1 MPTIT
6 NSRGQVI
13 DLNTGEVVGRTAAA
27 PTVGKPRSAEAGDVS
42 PETSLAGIVNQF
54 SSNFNAALFYLPDSI
69 VQKVGK
75 AAGVP
80 EKSIPQFVNLFK
92 GPKTDPKN
100 APERFAA
107 ALGQGMGAALPFTGI
122 TQGLAQMGVLK
133 APLTAEAG
141 ALKRVA
147 KDTLDFIRKNPKQ
160 AVAID
165 LGAGAAFEGLRQ
177 GVEETS
183 EDGEF
188 LGIMDKELAKELV
201 PPLALIGGPA
211 AAAKVAGALPSVAAG
226 RALKGAAEVPVDRQA
241 IYADIRGTQYPR
253 MLRPLQNFMIKR
265 GEKRIGQMFGDIE
278 KSPQA
283 QAMLAEYRTML
294 EDPRIL
300 QAFEEEFAARG
311 IQGTPGLDIA
321 QQTLDPALLKTK
333 ADMLNKLSGDLLTGI
348 RERQLAEQG
357 AFGRAREALIPE
369 AGREL
374 PAALRTVADE
384 SVAEQE
390 RLAGELENLL
400 GTEISRVSETFGRP
414 GDITGIGSS
423 IRNTI
428 MAANENLFKQFE
440 RTAER
445 MGLRLQYDRD
455 GVRIRTRDDQ
465 GKSLYP
471 AVDVTKDIGNILN
484 RFTLNKELIP
494 VRSPGIVRLLGRY
507 SGSKKPEE
515 EQLFKEFEKVFLEN
529 YERRAQAQI
538 AAGSEI
544 RYQRLSPEAAA
555 KEEQRILGNIT
566 EQGKAD
572 LQSLIPVVSRF
583 AKTGKISKADEG
595 LLAARKSSKMELESA
610 LEAYRKA
617 NPLDINLPEAV
628 MLMDEAAKFRNGQIK
643 FAEDAMLTQGM
654 SKQAADKV
662 IRLGEQVYK
671 DIEKMTFGAFKTK
684 MGGNW
689 QDFKNMYDDYYSRT
703 FEGFFPLMVGKTRGT
718 AAREFSLPDEAVVAE
733 AFKNSDNVRS
743 LVQIMRPDQ
752 IAKNKDLIRRGLM
765 DWVRSKGAVDANT
778 GLVNVARLRKIKADE
793 AAVLKQLPADIRGV
807 LDDEIAFG
815 QAYADR
821 VAQVQDRIDTIKNSE
836 VMSLIK
842 KSIREDADPEEFL
855 LKTIRDP
862 ASMRVA
868 VNAMQKDPENL
879 AALRRAVFDISTG
892 ETAPV
897 AGALKD
903 FLAANEKS
911 LSILFDKQHLAD
923 LKNLAELQLR
933 VFAQKDVTGTV
944 PEFSSANERFRQ
956 MFGVTVPGAATYYR
970 DVQSGRISTDG
981 AAINLLIRAIS
992 AEDTRLYGRLLDKAM
1007 TDPDFARSIIDRSK
1021 AGKPIASDANL
1032 NKKATALGVYLPG
1045 LARYGTVR
1053 ATTAGLEEQ
1062 PMEAA
1067 ELPVVQEPR
1076 PTRPLPPAP
1085 PSSSSARQMLD
1096 SMGTG
1101 VPTKGFPFKPA
1112 FPTQAPTGGPAGAA
1126 LPDLPTYEALF
1137 PNDPIVNLLK
1147 ARKTQPIPQ

>member
-6 NSRGQVI
+6 NSRGQVV
-13 DLNTGEVVGRTAAA
+13 DLSTGEVVGRTAAA
-27 PTVGKPRSAEAGDVS
+27 PTVGKPRSAESGAVS
-42 PETSLAGIVNQF
+42 TEVSLAGLANQF
-54 SSNFNAALFYLPDSI
+54 SSNFQAALFYLPDSI
-69 VQKVGK
+69 VKKVGM

-80 EKSIPQFVNLFK
+80 EKDIPQFVNLYK
-92 GPKTDPKN
+92 GPKTDPQN

-122 TQGLAQMGVLK
+122 TQGLAQAGILK

-147 KDTLDFIRKNPKQ
+147 KDMLDFIRKNPGK
-160 AVAID
+160 AVAMD
-165 LGAGAAFEGLRQ
+165 LAAGAAFEGLRQ
-177 GVEETS
+177 GVEETA

-188 LGIMDKELAKELV
+188 LGVDKELAKELI
-201 PPLALIGGPA
+201 PPVALVGGPA
-211 AAAKVAGALPSVAAG
+211 AAAKLAGALPSVAAG

-241 IYADIRGTQYPR
+241 IYEEIRGKQYPGF
-253 MLRPLQNFMIKR
+253 LRPLQNFMIKR
-265 GEKRIGQMFGDIE
+265 GEKRIGQMFGGIE
-278 KSPQA
+278 SSPQA
-283 QAMLAEYRTML
+283 QAMMAEYRAML
-294 EDPRIL
+294 DDPRIL
-300 QAFEEEFAARG
+300 QAFEEEFAAKG

-333 ADMLNKLSGDLLTGI
+333 ADMLNKLSGDLLTTI
-348 RERQLAEQG
+348 RQRQLAEQG
-357 AFGRAREALIPE
+357 AFGRAREALTPE

-374 PAALRTVADE
+374 PVALRNVADE
-384 SVAEQE
+384 AAAEQE
-390 RLAGELENLL
+390 RLAGELEGIL
-400 GTEISRVSETFGRP
+400 GTEINRVSETFGRP

-428 MAANENLFKQFE
+428 MAANEGFFKQFQ
-440 RTAER
+440 RYADR
-445 MGLRLQYDRD
+445 LGLRVQYDNTGVPMNARD
-455 GVRIRTRDDQ
+455 ADGN
-465 GKSLYP
+465 SLFP
-471 AVDVTKDIGNILN
+471 AVDVGPQINNIIG
-484 RFTLNKELIP
+484 RFKL
-494 VRSPGIVRLLGRY
+494 
-507 SGSKKPEE
+507 SKKNIVPTQTPRIVNLLARYRAGKQPSEQEILGEFKNIVASQMGERGYMADAIVNDIAPIVQKLSRNKALTQDEE
-515 EQLFKEFEKVFLEN
+515 IFL
-529 YERRAQAQI
+529 RSK
-538 AAGSEI
+538 G
-544 RYQRLSPEAAA
+544 LSPEKIKETYSMAVDAAEA
-555 KEEQRILGNIT
+555 N
-566 EQGKAD
+566 
-572 LQSLIPVVSRF
+572 VVV
-583 AKTGKISKADEG
+583 
-595 LLAARKSSKMELESA
+595 
-610 LEAYRKA
+610 
-617 NPLDINLPEAV
+617 DINLPEAV
-628 MLMDEAAKFRNGQIK
+628 QLIDEAAKFRNGQIK
-643 FAEDAMLTQGM
+643 FAEDAMLTRGM
-654 SKQAADKV
+654 NKQKANDAVK
-662 IRLGEQVYK
+662 LGEQVYK
-671 DIEKMTFGAFKTK
+671 DVEDMVFKAFPQK
-684 MGGNW
+684 MGANW
-689 QDFKNMYDDYYSRT
+689 DDFSKLYRDYYSDTYER
-703 FEGFFPLMVGKTRGT
+703 FFPLMVSKTRGT

-752 IAKNKDLIRRGLM
+752 IARNKELIQRGLM

-793 AAVLKQLPADIRGV
+793 AAILKQLPADIRGV

-855 LKTIRDP
+855 LKAIRDP

-879 AALRRAVFDISTG
+879 AALRRSVFEVATG

-923 LKNLAELQLR
+923 LKNLGELQLR

-981 AAINLLIRAIS
+981 AAINLFVRALS

-1007 TDPDFARSIIDRSK
+1007 TDPDFARSIMDKNK
-1021 AGKPIASDANL
+1021 AGKPIASDAKL
-1032 NKKATALGVYLPG
+1032 NKKAMGLGIYLPG
-1045 LARYGTVR
+1045 AARYGTVR
-1053 ATTAGLEEQ
+1053 ATTAGIEEQ
-1062 PMEAA
+1062 PTEAA

-1085 PSSSSARQMLD
+1085 PSSNSARQMLD
-1096 SMGTG
+1096 KMNTG
-1101 VPTKGFPFKPA
+1101 VPTKGFPYKPV
-1112 FPTQAPTGGPAGAA
+1112 FPTQGPTGSPQGIS
-1126 LPDLPTYEALF
+1126 LPNMPTYEALF
-1137 PNDPIVNLLK
+1137 PNDPIVSLIK
-1147 ARKTQPIPQ
+1147 ARKAQQIPE